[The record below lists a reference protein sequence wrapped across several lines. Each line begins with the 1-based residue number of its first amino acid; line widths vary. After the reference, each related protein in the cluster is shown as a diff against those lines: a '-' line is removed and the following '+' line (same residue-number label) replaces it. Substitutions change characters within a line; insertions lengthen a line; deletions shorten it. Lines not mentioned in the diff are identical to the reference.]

1 MNKACKLARYLL
13 ALYARSS
20 RFIMQATA
28 LIMFVAVLYATAP
41 ADVVSDFSLSAVVVF
56 FLMAWAGFGMPDP
69 LMEQL
74 LLLKAGSA
82 ARLRLGEALALLALG
97 AMGSAVSVLYPVV
110 VNLFMGGHL
119 FKSPLTAE
127 NVFLGFALSA
137 AAGFSG
143 GITGWFF
150 HPRVVEDRKLAALLT
165 LLVPVLGLAKP
176 GLSSLWP
183 PLGVLGWLL
192 PPLADAALR
201 LSGKEAF
208 VPGDVLLSA
217 GGLILYGGAMGLV
230 RHAILERRKY

>member
-1 MNKACKLARYLL
+1 MSKACKLARYLL

-20 RFIMQATA
+20 RCIMQATA
-28 LIMFVAVLYATAP
+28 LMLFVAVLYATAP

-69 LMEQL
+69 VMEQL

-82 ARLRLGEALALLALG
+82 ARLRVGEALALFILG
-97 AMGSAVSVLYPVV
+97 AVGGAVSVLYPVI

-127 NVFLGFALSA
+127 DVLLGFALSA

-143 GITGWFF
+143 GITGSFF

-165 LLVPVLGLAKP
+165 LLLSVLGLIKQ
-176 GLSSLWP
+176 GLSGLWP
-183 PLGVLGWLL
+183 PLSALGWLL
-192 PPLADAALR
+192 PPLADAAVR
-201 LSGKEAF
+201 VSGKEAF
-208 VPGDVLLSA
+208 APGDVLLSA
-217 GGLILYGGAMGLV
+217 GGLILYGCALGLV